1 MSFFQGLITGAAT
14 SIDTQLKKDMERTQ
28 ERAEGM
34 AQYRV
39 TRRRAEMERQNKE
52 KQDISDVMNQ
62 LASLVGG
69 DIDKA
74 AQLYVSGGKSVEGAK
89 ALYTE
94 LKKNADANKDIS
106 TALTFA
112 ESRAKP
118 GQLTDYVSQ
127 FVTPI
132 SALPVAEGE
141 MKASGLYGAFFKPD
155 MGKEIMRDVEEQAP
169 LPTAPKDAMDITGA
183 GIDRSGFLAAEEA
196 AETKLLRER
205 AAGTYDMQ
213 VKRFETSQEQ
223 ANQSMSLAQSAEERA
238 LRLEKS
244 NASQQEI
251 DNARADATLAMQQAR
266 VDMATAAAEREATAF
281 VGAQELQG
289 LTIETRRAELEKL
302 QNAPEYATYE
312 RMMVHADEQLAAE
325 TSKPEPE
332 RNLDLIA
339 ELEAQRAYAINGIKS
354 VSGAEDTTG
363 YVPSFS
369 KQSVDS
375 IINSE
380 IKRQLEPVG
389 LVKDIEGEL
398 EYMLEGN
405 EVQFFDRM
413 SRALDNV
420 EKRVSGIDDAQMTNT
435 IKAQRDSLKEDK
447 NTYIKK
453 QIDGGIPTVKA
464 NTAKDAVSRNF
475 TSALGP
481 GAIVEYKNAQGA
493 IVTRIWTGSRYI

>member
-1 MSFFQGLITGAAT
+1 MSFFEGLITGAAT

-39 TRRRAEMERQNKE
+39 TRRRAEIERQNKE
-52 KQDISDVMNQ
+52 KQEISDVMNQ
-62 LASLVGG
+62 LATLVGG
-69 DIDKA
+69 DVDKA
-74 AQLYVSGGKSVEGAK
+74 AQLYVSGGKNIEGAK
-89 ALYTE
+89 ALYAE
-94 LKKNADANKDIS
+94 LDKNAKAGKDIS

-118 GQLTDYVSQ
+118 GQLTEYVSQ

-155 MGKEIMRDVEEQAP
+155 MGKQIMRDVEEQAP
-169 LPTAPKDAMDITGA
+169 LPTAPDVSTDITGA
-183 GIDRSGFLAAEEA
+183 VIDRSAFLAAEEA
-196 AETKLLRER
+196 AEMKLLRER
-205 AAGTYDMQ
+205 AAGSYEMQ
-213 VKRFETSQEQ
+213 VAGFETSQKQ
-223 ANQSMSLAQSAEERA
+223 ADLSMSLAQKAEERA

-251 DNARADATLAMQQAR
+251 DNARADASQAMQQAR
-266 VDMATAAAEREATAF
+266 LDLATAQAEREAKAF
-281 VGAQELQG
+281 TGSQELQG

-302 QNAPEYATYE
+302 QKAPEYATYE
-312 RMMVHADEQLAAE
+312 RMMVHADEQLAIE
-325 TSKPEPE
+325 QSKPEPE
-332 RNLDLIA
+332 RNQDLIN
-339 ELEAQRAYAINGIKS
+339 ELEAQRTYALNGIKS
-354 VSGAEDTTG
+354 VAAAENTAD

-413 SRALDNV
+413 GRALDNV
-420 EKRVSGIDDAQMTNT
+420 EKRVTGIDDAQMTNT
-435 IKAQRDSLKEDK
+435 VKAQRDSLREDK

-453 QIDGGIPTVKA
+453 QVDSGIPTVKA
-464 NTAKDAVSRNF
+464 NTAADAVSKNF
-475 TSALGP
+475 TSNLGP

-493 IVTRIWTGSRYI
+493 TITRIWTGSRYI